1 MLFYIVSTSEGD
13 PSLLEKYISFSHQ
26 SSTRLTIIQRVIV
39 VGASVSSVEII
50 YEILDFV
57 KGPLYASVQDE
68 PIEAYGWVPFEH
80 PKVSVK
86 PAIKRLDPQT
96 GCVHF
101 TDGSYLDN
109 VDHII
114 YGTGYT
120 FSFPF
125 LPKIQDRIKMGYRRL
140 PGVYQ
145 HTWDIEDPT
154 LTFVGMVNPPV
165 SPTFRD
171 PTNYCRLEASHSAHT
186 NGKP

>member
-1 MLFYIVSTSEGD
+1 
-13 PSLLEKYISFSHQ
+13 
-26 SSTRLTIIQRVIV
+26 V
-39 VGASVSSVEII
+39 VGASVSSIEII
-50 YEILDFV
+50 HEILDFV
-57 KGPLYASVQDE
+57 KGPLYASVREE

-86 PAIKRLDPQT
+86 PAIQRLDPET
-96 GCVHF
+96 GRVHF
-101 TDGSYLDN
+101 ADGSFLDN

-125 LPKIQDRIKMGYRRL
+125 LSKVQDRIKMGYRRL

-154 LTFVGMVNPPV
+154 LTFVGMASPPL
-165 SPTFRD
+165 SPSSRSL
-171 PTNYCRLEASHSAHT
+171 TNYCRSGASHSAHT